1 MATNLNKKRDTNL
14 LLFKKDSH
22 NVSSTHELNKML
34 LNFNIS
40 TCHKNNNSKIGI
52 LYNNMNNISKISNY
66 QSKNINLSITN
77 NYFKNSSPATT
88 NFKTSNIDISNS
100 NDITRNIK
108 GKESKENI
116 LIKEYKKTFHHKKIN
131 SHLLNKNNQILSD
144 LFPCN
149 TTTNAN
155 KPKELLLKYKK
166 KSTSKT
172 LRKKHIQIDTN
183 NINNNS
189 NVNVNQ
195 YTNVTKKITNSLSNN
210 NNNIINQPK
219 INLKIYLEKHSRVLS
234 TDNNISSI
242 NSKNQKIE
250 KKISNN
256 NNINNN
262 INSVI
267 KSNRIITKKYYSKR
281 MINNLNYKAS
291 TLSRANSSWIKN
303 EMNIFNTSLEYS
315 FSKNSRK
322 IKKKINDK
330 AKTKINNVIVKN
342 FNNFIKDKKL
352 KINDNIDIKKNDL
365 LNLNKLKE
373 KKTLYYLTNISEEL
387 KSKKK
392 NFHNENN
399 IFISINN
406 YTNNHKK
413 RSNKSNVNLTEGKE
427 INIPTSLSKKSTS
440 HKGMSDSRGRN
451 ALKKK
456 ENKHKR
462 IISSKNHSSETKT
475 DDNFNSNNSDSDK
488 IDGPELTHFYLV
500 SVVQKGLKNTKNYI

>member
-1 MATNLNKKRDTNL
+1 MATKLNKKRESNL
-14 LLFKKDSH
+14 LFFKKDSH
-22 NVSSTHELNKML
+22 NVSSTHELNKIP
-34 LNFNIS
+34 LNFNLNTS
-40 TCHKNNNSKIGI
+40 HKKNYSKTGI
-52 LYNNMNNISKISNY
+52 LYNNCHNITKINNY
-66 QSKNINLSITN
+66 QSKNIDYNITN
-77 NYFKNSSPATT
+77 NYFKNNSPATT
-88 NFKTSNIDISNS
+88 NFKTSNIDVSNS
-100 NDITRNIK
+100 NDITKNIK
-108 GKESKENI
+108 GKESKEKI
-116 LIKEYKKTFHHKKIN
+116 LIKENKKTFHHKKIN
-131 SHLLNKNNQILSD
+131 SHLLNKNNQILND

-149 TTTNAN
+149 TATNAN
-155 KPKELLLKYKK
+155 KPKELLFNNKK
-166 KSTSKT
+166 KNTSKI
-172 LRKKHIQIDTN
+172 LKKKHIQIDTN

-189 NVNVNQ
+189 NVNY
-195 YTNVTKKITNSLSNN
+195 YTNLTKKITNSLSNN
-210 NNNIINQPK
+210 NNAINQRK

-250 KKISNN
+250 KKNN
-256 NNINNN
+256 NNNN

-267 KSNRIITKKYYSKR
+267 KSNRITTKKYNSKR
-281 MINNLNYKAS
+281 LLNNLNYKTN
-291 TLSRANSSWIKN
+291 TLSRANSSWLQN

-330 AKTKINNVIVKN
+330 TKINNVIVKN
-342 FNNFIKDKKL
+342 FNNFIKGKKL
-352 KINDNIDIKKNDL
+352 KFNDNIDIKKNDL

-373 KKTLYYLTNISEEL
+373 KTTLYYLTNISEEL
-387 KSKKK
+387 KSKKR

-406 YTNNHKK
+406 YTNSHKK
-413 RSNKSNVNLTEGKE
+413 KNNKSNVNLTEGKE
-427 INIPTSLSKKSTS
+427 INIPNYLSKKSTS
-440 HKGMSDSRGRN
+440 HKGMPNSRGRN
-451 ALKKK
+451 ALKKN

-462 IISSKNHSSETKT
+462 ISSSKNHSSDTKI

>member
-1 MATNLNKKRDTNL
+1 MATNLNKKRESNL

-22 NVSSTHELNKML
+22 NVSSTHELNKMS
-34 LNFNIS
+34 LNFNLN
-40 TCHKNNNSKIGI
+40 TYHKKNNSKTGI
-52 LYNNMNNISKISNY
+52 LYNNFNNITKISNY
-66 QSKNINLSITN
+66 QSKNIDYSITN
-77 NYFKNSSPATT
+77 NYLKNSSPATT
-88 NFKTSNIDISNS
+88 NFITSNIDVSNS
-100 NDITRNIK
+100 NDITKNNK

-116 LIKEYKKTFHHKKIN
+116 IIKEYKKTFHHKKIN
-131 SHLLNKNNQILSD
+131 SHLLIKNNQILND

-155 KPKELLLKYKK
+155 KPKELLFKNKK
-166 KSTSKT
+166 KNTSKI

-189 NVNVNQ
+189 NANQ
-195 YTNVTKKITNSLSNN
+195 YANITKKITNSLSNN
-210 NNNIINQPK
+210 NNVINQPK

-234 TDNNISSI
+234 TDNNIISI

-250 KKISNN
+250 KKNSNN
-256 NNINNN
+256 NNIN

-267 KSNRIITKKYYSKR
+267 KSSRIIAKKYNSKR
-281 MINNLNYKAS
+281 QLNNLNYKTN
-291 TLSRANSSWIKN
+291 TLSRANSSWLKN
-303 EMNIFNTSLEYS
+303 EMNNFNTSLEYS

-330 AKTKINNVIVKN
+330 AKINNVIVKN

-352 KINDNIDIKKNDL
+352 KLNENIDIKKNDL

-373 KKTLYYLTNISEEL
+373 KTTLYYLTNISEEL

-413 RSNKSNVNLTEGKE
+413 KNNKNNVNLTEGKE
-427 INIPTSLSKKSTS
+427 INIQNYLAKKSTS
-440 HKGMSDSRGRN
+440 HKGMSNSRGRN
-451 ALKKK
+451 ALKKN
-456 ENKHKR
+456 ESKHKR
-462 IISSKNHSSETKT
+462 IISSKNHSSDTKT
-475 DDNFNSNNSDSDK
+475 DENFNSNNSDSDK